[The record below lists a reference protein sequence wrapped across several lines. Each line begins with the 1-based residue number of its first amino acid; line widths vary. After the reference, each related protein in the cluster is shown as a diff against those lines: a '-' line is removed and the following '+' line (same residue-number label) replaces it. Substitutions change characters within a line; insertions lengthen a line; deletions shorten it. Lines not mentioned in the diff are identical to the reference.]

1 MTTSV
6 KVCKFPEKVKKRM
19 AGLTT
24 EEWVA
29 ERIKSVK
36 NRNSSAGGEQDRM
49 EVDDFFDDEDVNEI
63 DSHPD
68 AAEVWMYFFSFM
80 RHS

>member
-1 MTTSV
+1 M
-6 KVCKFPEKVKKRM
+6 
-19 AGLTT
+19 
-24 EEWVA
+24 
-29 ERIKSVK
+29 K

-68 AAEVWMYFFSFM
+68 GC
-80 RHS
+80 